1 MRTLSLH
8 LAAQTGSQRGLVMFA
23 MGTGWVA
30 GTQREGES
38 PGNNELWK
46 DCDPRKGALGLYR
59 FSCCS
64 VAKSCPTLCDP
75 MDCGTAGL
83 PVFHH
88 FPEFA
93 QTHVH

>member
-8 LAAQTGSQRGLVMFA
+8 LASQTGCQKGLVMSA
-23 MGTGWVA
+23 MGTEWVA
-30 GTQREGES
+30 GMQRGES

-59 FSCCS
+59 LSCCCS
-64 VAKSCPTLCDP
+64 IAKLCPTLCDP
-75 MDCGTAGL
+75 MDYSTPGF
-83 PVFHH
+83 PVFHYLL
-88 FPEFA
+88 EFA